1 MEGIYRRTS
10 VPATGSEHVRR
21 FFLPSPFPAPENSTF
36 FDEVP
41 AFYLRPTM
49 RRVHPASNSIPRC
62 PVCGVH
68 EHLCFCAGFPV
79 LATRT
84 RIVFLQHPQEAK
96 KPTNSARLACRIL
109 SNAAIAPWSR
119 VDPPAFPADAILL
132 YPSADATPLSTRDF
146 SEPAT
151 LVIPDG
157 TWSQASRIANVLKS
171 KPFRRRV
178 LPAGAATNWTV
189 RQSDD
194 PARIS
199 SAQAAALALGVAGEA
214 EAATVLAEAVA
225 EAGRQILSMR
235 GMAPDHREGGP
246 SPVVG

>member
-1 MEGIYRRTS
+1 
-10 VPATGSEHVRR
+10 
-21 FFLPSPFPAPENSTF
+21 
-36 FDEVP
+36 
-41 AFYLRPTM
+41 M
-49 RRVHPASNSIPRC
+49 RRVHPASTSLPRC

-68 EHLCFCAGFPV
+68 RHLCFCADFPV

-109 SNAAIAPWSR
+109 SNASIVAWSR
-119 VDPPAFPADAILL
+119 VEPPTFPPDAILL
-132 YPSADATPLSTRDF
+132 YPSNDAIPLSVEDF
-146 SEPAT
+146 AEPAT

-171 KPFRRRV
+171 RPFRRRV
-178 LPAGAATNWTV
+178 LPGGIATNWTV

-194 PARIS
+194 PDRIS
-199 SAQAAALALGVAGEA
+199 SAQAAARGLGVAGEH
-214 EAATVLAEAVA
+214 EAAAILSEAVA

-235 GMAPDHREGGP
+235 GMAPDHREGP
-246 SPVVG
+246 PPPAHA